1 MADATGTPGVIVA
14 GNAEAVGYA
23 VAEDLCRHGRRV
35 VLLDDDGE
43 ALTECAN
50 RIAAA
55 GGDILP
61 LTVDFA
67 SEQSVS
73 DAAQAAISHLGVP
86 GFVLHNAAVLT
97 ERPMGEWQFADWKR
111 ETDIILQAAFIL
123 SKAVWPLLLEAGRGS
138 LLYVSSGSALAGF
151 PDEAAYAP
159 AKHGQEGLMKVL
171 ALEGRDRNI
180 AVNTITPGTP
190 INGPLAHTYTE
201 EQRRVMLKPE
211 ALAPAFRFL
220 SEIDASF
227 STGNRLN
234 AYQLAR
240 TLAAAAAP
248 ASVETPR

>member
-1 MADATGTPGVIVA
+1 
-14 GNAEAVGYA
+14 
-23 VAEDLCRHGRRV
+23 
-35 VLLDDDGE
+35 
-43 ALTECAN
+43 
-50 RIAAA
+50 
-55 GGDILP
+55 
-61 LTVDFA
+61 
-67 SEQSVS
+67 
-73 DAAQAAISHLGVP
+73 
-86 GFVLHNAAVLT
+86 
-97 ERPMGEWQFADWKR
+97 
-111 ETDIILQAAFIL
+111 
-123 SKAVWPLLLEAGRGS
+123 
-138 LLYVSSGSALAGF
+138 
-151 PDEAAYAP
+151 
-159 AKHGQEGLMKVL
+159 MKVL